1 MKKINIILAIFIT
14 VFLYSCQDVVDIP
27 LDTASPKLV
36 IDASINWEKGT
47 TGANQTV
54 ILTTTTNFY
63 DKKIPVVSGA
73 IVTIANSQNEIFNFI
88 EKPNTGE
95 YFCKNFVPVIDETYT
110 LTVINKGETF
120 TATESLKSV
129 AKIETPAIKIFE
141 ADDEKTEVKITNGIA
156 QEIQKGFTGDAL
168 KIRAFYKD
176 PADVENYYM
185 YQYKFSNEI
194 KSNFFVDN
202 DVFTKGNY
210 AFSFT
215 FKDKLT
221 SGDKVQI
228 VHYGISKSFYNYMN
242 VLLSVA
248 GSQGGGPF
256 QSPPATVKGNIV
268 NKTNFENYPLGYFR
282 LSELSAVTHVVF

>member
-1 MKKINIILAIFIT
+1 MKKISLILVTFT
-14 VFLYSCQDVVDIP
+14 VFLLNSCQDVVDIP

-110 LTVINKGETF
+110 LTVINKGETY

-141 ADDEKTEVKITNGIA
+141 ADEKTEVKVTNGIA

-176 PADVENYYM
+176 PADIDNYYL

-194 KSNFFVDN
+194 KSNFSADN

-210 AFSFT
+210 AFSLS
-215 FKDKLT
+215 FKDKLVP
-221 SGDKVQI
+221 GDKVEI

-256 QSPPATVKGNIV
+256 QSPPATVKGNII
-268 NKTNFENYPLGYFR
+268 NKTNFDNYPLGYFR
-282 LSELSAVTHVVF
+282 LSESSSVTHVVF